1 MNLLELVTRTRS
13 YRRFD
18 QSVGISMETLRSLIN
33 LARLASSARN
43 AQALKYLLIN
53 KPNDCAKV
61 FPLLAWAGYLKDW
74 GGPAEGE
81 QPTAYIIVLKDTEIN
96 TNIHCDDGLAMQN
109 ILLGANELELG
120 GCIIG
125 AFSREKLRSIF
136 AINEKLEI
144 LHIIALG
151 KPAETVVLE
160 EMCKH
165 DTKYWRDE
173 QGIHHVP
180 KRNLNEIII
189 EP

>member
-18 QSVGISMETLRSLIN
+18 QSVSISLDTLMGLIN

-43 AQALKYLLIN
+43 AQALKYMLIN
-53 KPNDCAKV
+53 NDEDCAKI
-61 FPLLAWAGYLKDW
+61 FPLLSWAGYLKDW
-74 GGPAEGE
+74 NGPAQGE
-81 QPTAYIIVLKDTEIN
+81 RPTAYILVFKDSSIN

-109 ILLGANELELG
+109 ILLGANEQGLG

-125 AFSREKLRSIF
+125 AFSREKIRELF
-136 AINEKLEI
+136 AINAELEV

-160 EMCKH
+160 EMQQN
-165 DTKYWRDE
+165 DTKYWRDDASV
-173 QGIHHVP
+173 HHVP
-180 KRNLNEIII
+180 KRNLNDIII
-189 EP
+189 KK